1 MEQVHVLV
9 RTSLGMLQFLVLI
22 ITSSF
27 QNDINS
33 PVGTAEKKLNINFRK
48 AKTIFCYVCITMV
61 TVVIYSLT
69 GKTCKSLQLLVKM

>member
-1 MEQVHVLV
+1 MIIVKFILLV
-9 RTSLGMLQFLVLI
+9 SEEKPTD
-22 ITSSF
+22 
-27 QNDINS
+27 DINS

-69 GKTCKSLQLLVKM
+69 GKTSKSLQLLMKM